1 MVFGQCRAYLKMKK
15 RETILFIDGSN
26 FYHNS
31 KDIVKDNKRIDFPCL
46 AKFICDKFNL
56 KLKQV
61 RYYNAVPDIRENK
74 EIYYNHLA
82 FLDKLKKEGII
93 VKTRKLKYVKKLN
106 LKIEKGVDVLIASDM
121 IRKSLVDK
129 DCEVCILISGDADF
143 IPSMQIL
150 KDAGYEVI
158 VCSPKYG
165 FSNELRQG
173 KFRYLILKKEDL
185 DNCLK

>member
-1 MVFGQCRAYLKMKK
+1 M
-15 RETILFIDGSN
+15 FIDGNN

-31 KDIVKDNKRIDFPCL
+31 KLLISKSKRIDFNCL

-56 KLKQV
+56 KLKEV
-61 RYYNAVPDIRENK
+61 RYYNSVPDISENK
-74 EIYYNHLA
+74 EIYYKHMK
-82 FLDKLKKEGII
+82 FLDKLKKDNIFI
-93 VKTRKLKYVKKLN
+93 RTRKLKYIKSIKR
-106 LKIEKGVDVLIASDM
+106 KIEKGVDVLIASDM
-121 IRKSLVDK
+121 IRKILVEK
-129 DCEVCILISGDADF
+129 ECKVCILISGDADF
-143 IPSMQIL
+143 IPSIQII

-158 VCSPKYG
+158 IGSPKCG